1 MKGCVFN
8 IQRYSVHD
16 GPGIRTI
23 VFLKG
28 CPLHCAWCC
37 NPESQ
42 MAKPQIAYNIE
53 NCMGDVCLLCEKVC
67 PRQNIAFM
75 DTNKVWINHDNC
87 INCLRCAEV
96 CPTEAI
102 SRYGEYKEA
111 KNVIDEVEQ
120 DASFYSRSG
129 GGLTVSGGEPLMQK
143 DFVLELLKEAK
154 RRRMNT
160 AIETCG
166 CAKWEDAREVFANLD
181 YVLFDIKHM
190 DGQKHK
196 EWTGQSNEMI
206 LDTFTKMREAFPDL
220 KTRVRTPV
228 VPGFNDTKEDI
239 IAIRNFAGQFK
250 NTDYEILHYHRY
262 GMTKYEFLGRDYVL
276 GDTELDDELF
286 ARLKAISQENY
297 SEKG

>member
-28 CPLHCAWCC
+28 CPLHCLWCC

-53 NCMGDVCLLCEKVC
+53 HCMGEVCRLCEHIC

-75 DTNKVWINHDNC
+75 DTDKVWINHKNC
-87 INCLRCAEV
+87 INCLQCASV
-96 CPTEAI
+96 CPAQAI
-102 SRYGEYKEA
+102 TVYGKMKEA
-111 KNVIDEVEQ
+111 QEVIDEVEQ

-129 GGLTVSGGEPLMQK
+129 GGLTLSGGEPLMQRE
-143 DFVLELLKEAK
+143 FVLELLKEAK
-154 RRRMNT
+154 RRRMST

-166 CAKWEDAREVFANLD
+166 CAGWEDVREIFANLN
-181 YVLFDIKHM
+181 YVLFDIKSM
-190 DGQKHK
+190 DDQKHK
-196 EWTGQSNEMI
+196 EWTGQGNRMI
-206 LDTFTKMREAFPDL
+206 LDTFTRMREEFPNL
-220 KTRVRTPV
+220 QTRVRTPV
-228 VPGFNDTKEDI
+228 IPGFNDTEEEISK
-239 IAIRNFAGQFK
+239 IRDFAGQFR

-262 GMTKYEFLGRDYVL
+262 GTTKYTFLGRDYEL
-276 GDTELDDELF
+276 GDTELDDDLF
-286 ARLKAISQENY
+286 NRLKVISHQKR
-297 SEKG
+297 KG